1 MRSAGNFHPEW
12 GYFAPAPSLIRIIQ
26 IVLVATA
33 VGAVAGASV
42 VFSLVGR
49 PATETSEI
57 SVAARTLARPV
68 QAASAPLSTPEAAQ
82 VIAHAAVQNQP
93 AKPSVANAHEELIT
107 ASKSSTGSTVQP
119 PTGIAALT
127 EVPARAN
134 AVPAK
139 AAYVTMPAA
148 GAAPAID
155 RAPVQKRVTKRV
167 TNKRHFTSRY
177 ASRGG
182 PPEPQLGE
190 YYNRTSSDRR

>member
-68 QAASAPLSTPEAAQ
+68 QAASAPLSTPEAARVSAQ
-82 VIAHAAVQNQP
+82 AAIQNQSTKP
-93 AKPSVANAHEELIT
+93 AVANGHEEFIG

-119 PTGIAALT
+119 PAGIAALT

-155 RAPVQKRVTKRV
+155 RAPVQKRVTK
-167 TNKRHFTSRY
+167 KRHFTSRY

-182 PPEPQLGE
+182 PPELQLGE